1 MTSQADGKQT
11 GDSQRRPL
19 AARFT
24 IRLLKVL
31 LWTVLALNLTIGAVL
46 ICTVK
51 ILNPESLTPL
61 VETIANKNLHAN
73 VRLSRI
79 EFKLRPEYRGL
90 GIEID
95 SLLIISKAFDSLPA
109 EHRCNLAGICRHTCS
124 RRRHARINIASCPYE
139 RPNRPAR
146 HYIAA
151 PDAQH
156 RTRWNR
162 TQQFRYIPRSDR
174 FHRYGQG

>member
-109 EHRCNLAGICRHTCS
+109 EHRATLPAYADTLAAVDAMRASISLPALMSG
-124 RRRHARINIASCPYE
+124 RIDLRDIILRQIGRA
-139 RPNRPAR
+139 
-146 HYIAA
+146 HV
-151 PDAQH
+151 
-156 RTRWNR
+156 
-162 TQQFRYIPRSDR
+162 
-174 FHRYGQG
+174 